1 MADSKHKRSIFIL
14 IIICLAIYLGSGLY
28 TLQSGQ
34 EAVVLRFGKE
44 IAHAS
49 NPGINYHLP
58 RPFEKVQRVHV
69 RQVQKIMVEGGKNR
83 GIEGFTGDEN
93 LLLVRAVIN
102 YDVKDLHAYL
112 FNIAAQKPLI
122 VSAAE
127 MCMNEEMAG
136 LAVDDIMTTG
146 KSVLR
151 LLLKSRIQAELDAL
165 QAGVRIISVELTD
178 IAPPKNVSQAFK
190 AVSDAREKKQRI
202 IKESEGYANSIV
214 PRARGEAS
222 SLISGAEA
230 YREETLNLAHARTEA
245 FTALNTEYRKN
256 PSLTARLKYLEA
268 LQRIYQKC
276 GVTIDAD
283 PANSTYYIGKDG
295 KITNAPQ
302 DSAKGNLR
310 GN

>member
-1 MADSKHKRSIFIL
+1 LADGKHKLLIL
-14 IIICLAIYLGSGLY
+14 LTVVIGLVIYLGSGLF

-34 EAVVLRFGKE
+34 EAVILRFGKE
-44 IAHAS
+44 IAHAK

-58 RPFEKVQRVHV
+58 RPFEQVQRVHV
-69 RQVQKIMVEGGKNR
+69 RQVQKVMVEGGKNR

-102 YDVKDLHAYL
+102 YDVKDLHSYL
-112 FNIAAQKPLI
+112 FNIVDQKPVI
-122 VSAAE
+122 ISAAE

-151 LLLKSRIQAELDAL
+151 LVLKNRIQAELDAL

-202 IKESEGYANSIV
+202 IKESEGYANATV
-214 PRARGEAS
+214 PRARGEAT

-230 YREETLNLAHARTEA
+230 YRAETVNLARAQSEA
-245 FTALNTEYRKN
+245 FSALNTEYRKN
-256 PSLTARLKYLEA
+256 PTLTAKLKYLES

-276 GVTIDAD
+276 GVTIDSD
-283 PANSTYYIGKDG
+283 PSNSTYYIGKDG
-295 KITNAPQ
+295 KITNAPKG
-302 DSAKGNLR
+302 SAKTNYR